1 MDERE
6 QPDTQVKDALKNV
19 SKKLTEKYVQ
29 EIVKEATKRI
39 LRRQSEKL
47 NEKEI
52 IKLEKRLKKLSDKE
66 KLDYFEEAVNSVSK
80 DISQTEIG
88 SEELLE
94 KIDASLT
101 EVFEKKIPEL
111 LSKTILPPIA
121 KTILIA
127 IGIISVSILGLV
139 NDDTPY
145 RVEAT
150 IDAINPTPATEGD
163 AITVVGSG
171 TTDDP
176 DGYITAYEWQIESE
190 VVSNRERFTIENLS
204 VGRHTI
210 AFRVRDNNGE
220 WSEPAEAYIEVLPV
234 EHENRPPEAHIEYIE
249 PDTTVYTGT
258 PLTLAGY
265 GRDPDKD
272 DFIAGY
278 EWRINNKISSNR
290 ERFTIENLSV
300 GRHMVEFRVRDN
312 NGEWSEPAE
321 AYIEVLPLP
330 LPDLFVSEF
339 SLDPSTPVQYDPVS
353 VQIGLRNQGTARSGS
368 FIVEW
373 WAGENYREPACTW
386 QVKSLAAGEER
397 ILTCT
402 YEGYPS
408 WYKRLT
414 TRVVLDPSDEVVES
428 DEENNINRATISVSP
443 ASPAVEYVMYNV
455 FREEELV
462 VEGGLCED
470 GTKNCRKDKWGNVGG
485 GYYATV
491 DKKVALNGHP
501 DKLVELILEQGID
514 DKKVLAVGETWDVG
528 GGWALT
534 VTEIDVK
541 KRTVWISLSYNGK
554 PIDDEPA
561 LPEGAVY
568 TYLEDIAGETDVPM
582 FVTYMDSVFAGATTD
597 MVQLRYTWVMS
608 RDVT

>member
-6 QPDTQVKDALKNV
+6 QPDTHTRVKDAVKSV

-29 EIVKEATKRI
+29 EIVKEATKRV

-52 IKLEKRLKKLSDKE
+52 VKLEKRLKKLSDKE

-101 EVFEKKIPEL
+101 EAFEKKIPEL
-111 LSKTILPPIA
+111 LSKPILPPIA

-150 IDAINPTPATEGD
+150 IDAINPNPATEGE

-176 DGYITAYEWQIESE
+176 DGYITAYEWQIESK
-190 VVSNRERFTIENLS
+190 VVSNRERNRERFTIENLP

-210 AFRVRDNNGE
+210 
-220 WSEPAEAYIEVLPV
+220 
-234 EHENRPPEAHIEYIE
+234 
-249 PDTTVYTGT
+249 
-258 PLTLAGY
+258 
-265 GRDPDKD
+265 
-272 DFIAGY
+272 
-278 EWRINNKISSNR
+278 
-290 ERFTIENLSV
+290 
-300 GRHMVEFRVRDN
+300 EFRVRDN

-373 WAGENYREPACTW
+373 RAGENYREPACT
-386 QVKSLAAGEER
+386 VAG
-397 ILTCT
+397 
-402 YEGYPS
+402 
-408 WYKRLT
+408 
-414 TRVVLDPSDEVVES
+414 
-428 DEENNINRATISVSP
+428 
-443 ASPAVEYVMYNV
+443 
-455 FREEELV
+455 
-462 VEGGLCED
+462 
-470 GTKNCRKDKWGNVGG
+470 
-485 GYYATV
+485 
-491 DKKVALNGHP
+491 
-501 DKLVELILEQGID
+501 
-514 DKKVLAVGETWDVG
+514 
-528 GGWALT
+528 
-534 VTEIDVK
+534 
-541 KRTVWISLSYNGK
+541 
-554 PIDDEPA
+554 
-561 LPEGAVY
+561 
-568 TYLEDIAGETDVPM
+568 
-582 FVTYMDSVFAGATTD
+582 
-597 MVQLRYTWVMS
+597 
-608 RDVT
+608 

>member
-6 QPDTQVKDALKNV
+6 QPDTRVKDAVKSV

-29 EIVKEATKRI
+29 EIVKEATKRV

-47 NEKEI
+47 DEKEI

-80 DISQTEIG
+80 DLSQAEMG

-101 EVFEKKIPEL
+101 EVFEKKIQEL
-111 LSKTILPPIA
+111 LSKPILPPIA

-127 IGIISVSILGLV
+127 IGIISVSLLGLV

-150 IDAINPTPATEGD
+150 IDAINPNPATEGD

-176 DGYITAYEWQIESE
+176 DGYITAYEWQIESK
-190 VVSNRERFTIENLS
+190 VVSNRERFTIENLP

-210 AFRVRDNNGE
+210 
-220 WSEPAEAYIEVLPV
+220 
-234 EHENRPPEAHIEYIE
+234 
-249 PDTTVYTGT
+249 
-258 PLTLAGY
+258 
-265 GRDPDKD
+265 
-272 DFIAGY
+272 
-278 EWRINNKISSNR
+278 
-290 ERFTIENLSV
+290 
-300 GRHMVEFRVRDN
+300 EFRVRDK

-353 VQIGLRNQGTARSGS
+353 VQIGLRNQGTARSDS

-373 WAGENYREPACTW
+373 WAGENYREPACKW
-386 QVKSLAAGEER
+386 KVKSLAAGEER

-408 WYKRLT
+408 WYERLT
-414 TRVVLDPSDEVVES
+414 TTVVVDSSDEVVES

-485 GYYATV
+485 GYYATA

-501 DKLVELILEQGID
+501 DKLAKLILEQGID

-528 GGWALT
+528 GDWALT

-608 RDVT
+608 RDATVN